1 MELIRQPKSFKN
13 RIIDTFKSDEN
24 HSYLY
29 NLFYDNLTKNFGIS
43 HHETQYKLQTL
54 PFDIYT
60 FSTTNGYIHSILDS
74 DPIAMRAKLQGGLN
88 LWDELKRVNIIFYQE
103 RINSFLFNDMP
114 PPQTQLNN
122 KYSNNATSNYGLAPP
137 SKQVAHQKRG
147 LVTDQIEMPYTQPAM
162 STRPRQGQTP
172 RTPNNTPRDGSG
184 NPYSKLLDHVPT
196 VGNIEDNEDYG
207 MTMFISDSLRPQGY
221 EYMNNMG
228 PGYELLENQQD
239 WKYKN
244 GGQKYNRARTQ
255 RKIGTEDD
263 SNEFNFSLI
272 NQSQY
277 LAGDQSQYLAGDQ
290 SQYLAG
296 DSIDDSSENYRTEYN
311 TLKAIKTPN
320 HTVRNAEDLIY
331 ELMGENYVDSNV
343 ALKNVNNM
351 NSGESSTE
359 FMRYKKIPFW
369 QKLSREGVDKD
380 INETLGFGM
389 KESNNHI
396 RGWDMDALRAKN
408 GDNFS
413 HWFGARNSDKH

>member
-29 NLFYDNLTKNFGIS
+29 NLFYDNLTKKFGLS

-60 FSTTNGYIHSILDS
+60 FSMTNGYIHSVLDS

-88 LWDELKRVNIIFYQE
+88 LWDEIKRVNIIFYQE
-103 RINSFLFNDMP
+103 RINSFLFNDRP
-114 PPQTQLNN
+114 PPQTQLNYN
-122 KYSNNATSNYGLAPP
+122 YSNNATSNYGLAPP
-137 SKQVAHQKRG
+137 SKPAHQKRG
-147 LVTDQIEMPYTQPAM
+147 LVTDQIEIPYTPTTQRQAQNI
-162 STRPRQGQTP
+162 PRAP
-172 RTPNNTPRDGSG
+172 RAPKTPNNTPRDVSS

-196 VGNIEDNEDYG
+196 VGDIEDNEDYG

-228 PGYELLENQQD
+228 PKYELLENQQD

-244 GGQKYNRARTQ
+244 GNQKYNRARTQ
-255 RKIGTEDD
+255 RKVGTEDD

-272 NQSQY
+272 NQSP
-277 LAGDQSQYLAGDQ
+277 LGNSSQYI
-290 SQYLAG
+290 AG